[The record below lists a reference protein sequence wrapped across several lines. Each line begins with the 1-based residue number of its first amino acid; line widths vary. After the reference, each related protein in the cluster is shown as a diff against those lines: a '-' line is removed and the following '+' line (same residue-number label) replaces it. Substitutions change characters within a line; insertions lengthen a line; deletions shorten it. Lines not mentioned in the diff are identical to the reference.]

1 MSGRRSGRGWVIS
14 SRAGRGLPASDGRN
28 DLGLGQAD
36 RDELGQPAV
45 VADDAERPVAGVHQ
59 PGRGLDD
66 LAQHHLEVE
75 LAADRD
81 NRLEQRVHPV
91 PGGQH
96 RLQPGL
102 QLGEQVVEAQLR
114 HDRA

>member
-1 MSGRRSGRGWVIS
+1 MD
-14 SRAGRGLPASDGRN
+14 AG

-45 VADDAERPVAGVHQ
+45 VADDAECPIAGVHQ

-66 LAQHHLEVE
+66 LAQHHLEVQ

-102 QLGEQVVEAQLR
+102 QLAKKIVEAQVR
-114 HDRA
+114 QVRV